1 MQIIDNCPLVS
12 VIMPAYGQAEYI
24 AESLDSVIRQTYGNW
39 EVIVVDDGSPDNV
52 AGIVEAYSVS
62 DSRIKFFHT
71 ENRGVSAARNFAV
84 RQTSGEYILPLDA
97 DDTIEPTYLE
107 KCVARFVEYP
117 ETDVV
122 YCMWRFFGETTETPK
137 LKYNNYAS
145 LLVNNSIFVSAM
157 YRKSHFD
164 SVGGY
169 DENMRQGLEDWEF
182 WIRMLHKDS
191 VVSQIPE
198 QLFNYRIKARSRN
211 VDAQKALSAFEI
223 ELYILDKHKELY
235 SEMFGAPIDYLGMAL
250 RLRNKYYG
258 VWYRRIWY
266 RLFKRL
272 DIFNPRTPNT

>member
-1 MQIIDNCPLVS
+1 MPIIDNCPLVS

-137 LKYNNYAS
+137 LKYNN
-145 LLVNNSIFVSAM
+145 
-157 YRKSHFD
+157 
-164 SVGGY
+164 
-169 DENMRQGLEDWEF
+169 
-182 WIRMLHKDS
+182 
-191 VVSQIPE
+191 
-198 QLFNYRIKARSRN
+198 
-211 VDAQKALSAFEI
+211 
-223 ELYILDKHKELY
+223 
-235 SEMFGAPIDYLGMAL
+235 
-250 RLRNKYYG
+250 
-258 VWYRRIWY
+258 
-266 RLFKRL
+266 
-272 DIFNPRTPNT
+272 